1 MEDLSPEGAAP
12 AVALDLEPVDRINF
26 ALSQNGPAILRRVAL
41 TNEGDAPLEA
51 LEVTVTTRPAV
62 MRPRSFR
69 IDRIAPGATVVLPQ
83 AETPLDTAH
92 LSGLNEAEWGEVVLQ
107 VHRGDELIAEAA
119 RPVEMLAR
127 DEWGGLSMAPL
138 LAAHVSPNDAVVAV
152 VLKDAARLLEAVG
165 EPGDIDGY
173 RSGDPGRPWM
183 LAGAIWS
190 ALTAWGLSY
199 ALPPTSF
206 ELQGQ
211 KLRDPARIRSEGL
224 ATCLDSAVLLASC
237 FEAAGLNPVILFAE
251 GHAWAGF
258 WLTDADFGCI
268 AEPDVMTVRKAVD
281 ARELVML
288 ETTHLT
294 RRPAIAFEEA
304 AAAGRDLVAER
315 NEHGFLQAL
324 DIRRA
329 RAARIR
335 PMASH
340 RPPEDTDPDAPVA
353 PAALPRPLPPGMMPA
368 SPIADDTPR
377 NAADRIARWQ
387 RKLLDLSLRN
397 RLLNFRDTRQTLP
410 FVCPDI
416 PALEDRLAQGQGI
429 RPEAMAGDGLPEDA
443 AILHQ
448 MANDAFARGR
458 IAVPLAGKDMQER
471 LLDLYRKARSD
482 LQEGG
487 TNTLFLAAGFL
498 RWKNTAQDSRSY
510 RAPLLLIPVR
520 LTRRSAQSDF
530 LIEAHEDDI
539 RFNTTLLEFLK
550 RDFDL
555 KIPELEGDLPRDEAG
570 FDVTRIFS
578 TMRAR
583 IRDVPGFELV
593 EEAALSTFS
602 FAKFLMWKD
611 LAERADSLR
620 DSPLVRHLVD
630 NPETPFLP
638 DGDPGLA
645 GPRDV
650 DRRLPPQD
658 LFAPLPADSS
668 QLAAVLSAQ
677 EGRDFVLIGPPGTG
691 KSQTIANI
699 ISQCLATGRTV
710 LFVAEKSAALDVVHR
725 RLNAHGLG
733 DAVLELHSNKA
744 DRKAVMAQLGRSWDR
759 ASEGSDAEWTRVT
772 ADLDMTRQELNAYV
786 AALHAKGRQGFSIF
800 QAIGWSLNADPSLRL
815 RFDNHDAHDEASFQ
829 RMLQI
834 AATLGRTHRIVR
846 DLPEFPLIGAQDWS
860 FGWQAT
866 LLETAEALRV
876 AARDLD
882 AARQALIHEAGLQ
895 PDTGP
900 DALADLARAASQG
913 GDLGWAIDR
922 DASAL
927 RAQAEDLAR
936 AIEARNAARGRLA
949 GDYAP
954 DAPIPVDRLD
964 QDWRMARTRIWPM
977 SALAMGRLRKLL
989 QTYAQGGAV
998 DPETDI
1004 PALAE
1009 IARHRAVIDASPLRD
1024 IADDPADLRRKA
1036 DAAVVLL
1043 KAAVRIAP
1051 HVADQDRWHL
1061 ALRRMA
1067 AGEDAAARA
1076 LSVAEDTFRNAA
1088 RPFAEAAGSDP
1099 LTMPLPRLLEQ
1110 LETIDAAREHLPDW
1124 TRWNAARAQAMAAG
1138 LSPLVAVLEG
1148 GGIEQP
1154 LEDAFRNAYAA
1165 WWLPHALDADPVLRG
1180 FSHWAHEDA
1189 IARFRDLDRAATQ
1202 MAAGQILSRIRHG
1215 LPARDAVPRK
1225 SELGTLRHQLGL
1237 QRPSMPIRSLIAQMP
1252 DAFTKLAPCVLMS
1265 PLSVAQYLPAG
1276 QTAFDVVI
1284 FDEASQI
1291 TTWDAI
1297 GAIARGRQAIIVG
1310 DPKQLPPTNFFGKVE
1325 DDTDDI
1331 PETER
1336 DLPSILDE
1344 VAASGVPMQQL
1355 DWHYRSR
1362 DEALIA
1368 FSNWHYYGGRL
1379 ITFPSPRT
1387 QSKAVRLHPVN
1398 GTYGRG
1404 KDRRNEV
1411 EARAIT
1417 AMAVSR
1423 LTEWLTLPE
1432 ADRPTLG
1439 VITFNAEQQAL
1450 ILDLLDEERRRDP
1463 ELEWFFEDAREE
1475 PVIVK
1480 NLENIQGDERD
1491 VMLFSITFGPDQAG
1505 KLSMAFGALN
1515 GTGGEKRLNVAVT
1528 RARAELHVFASIRAE
1543 QIDLARTNATGVRH
1557 LKAFLDYAERGAVAL
1572 PAQDTGSEGPV
1583 ENPFEA
1589 AVMTALEARGWELR
1603 PQIGVSGF
1611 RIDLGVVHP
1620 DHAGIYLAGVE
1631 CDGATYH
1638 GSATAR
1644 DRDKVRQAVLE
1655 GLGWTILRVWSTD
1668 WFRHPRAVADRIHEA
1683 LSEHLARDRACRAAR
1698 KAETGAAPADAG
1710 GVTPDPERFFEA
1722 GYQPVL
1728 TRIIADILAE
1738 EAPIALDR
1746 LAARIATAHGWPRAG
1761 DRIQDRVRSAMEPA
1775 HLHREGRAEFLW
1787 PGERATRLPFREGT
1801 DRHADQIPLAEYA
1814 TLLDGHPDADPQ
1826 LLARLAGL
1834 PVDEGQD
1841 HLQSVI
1847 DWWRNSGA

>member
-12 AVALDLEPVDRINF
+12 AVGLDLEPVDRINF
-26 ALSQNGPAILRRVAL
+26 ALSQNGLSILRRVAL
-41 TNEGDAPLEA
+41 RNDGDEA
-51 LEVTVTTRPAV
+51 LENLDVTLLTRPAA

-69 IDRIAPGATVVLPQ
+69 IDRIAPGATVTLPQ
-83 AETPLDTAH
+83 AETPLDNA
-92 LSGLNEAEWGEVVLQ
+92 LLGGLNEAEWGEVVLQ
-107 VHRGDELIAEAA
+107 VHQSETLLAETS

-138 LAAHVSPNDAVVAV
+138 LAAHLSPNDALVAGI
-152 VLKDAARLLEAVG
+152 LKDAARLLEAVG

-173 RSGDPGRPWM
+173 RSGDPGRVWM

-190 ALTAWGLSY
+190 ALTGWGLSY
-199 ALPPTSF
+199 ALPPASF
-206 ELQGQ
+206 ERQGQ

-224 ATCLDSAVLLASC
+224 ATCLDTAVLLASC
-237 FEAAGLNPVILFAE
+237 FEAAGLNPVVLFAE
-251 GHAWAGF
+251 GHAWTGF
-258 WLTDADFGCI
+258 WLTDADFGCVS
-268 AEPDVMTVRKAVD
+268 EPDVMTVRKAVD

-288 ETTHLT
+288 ETTYLT

-329 RAARIR
+329 RAAGIR

-340 RPPEDTDPDAPVA
+340 RPPEDADPDAPVA

-368 SPIADDTPR
+368 SPIADDTPQ

-410 FVCPDI
+410 FICPDI
-416 PALEDRLAQGQGI
+416 PALEDRLAQGQGV
-429 RPEAMAGDGLPEDA
+429 RAESLAGDALPEDP
-443 AILHQ
+443 AIIDQ
-448 MANDAFARGR
+448 MARDAFQRGR
-458 IAVPLAGKDMQER
+458 IAVPLPGKDMQDR

-498 RWKNTAQDSRSY
+498 RWKKSAQDTRSY

-530 LIEAHEDDI
+530 VIEPHEDDI

-570 FDVTRIFS
+570 FDLTRIFT

-593 EEAALSTFS
+593 EESALSTFS

-611 LAERADSLR
+611 LADRTDSLR
-620 DSPLVRHLVD
+620 NSALVRHLVD

-638 DGDPGLA
+638 EGDPGLA

-744 DRKAVMAQLGRSWDR
+744 DRKSVMAQLGRSWDR
-759 ASEGSDAEWTRVT
+759 ASEGSDAEWARVT
-772 ADLDMTRQELNAYV
+772 ADLDVTRQELNAYV
-786 AALHAKGRQGFSIF
+786 AALHATGRQGFSIF
-800 QAIGWSLNADPSLRL
+800 QAIGWALNADPALRL
-815 RFDNHDAHDEASFQ
+815 RFDNRDAHDEESFR
-829 RMLQI
+829 RMQQI
-834 AATLGRTHRIVR
+834 AATLGRTHAVVR
-846 DLPEFPLIGAQDWS
+846 DLPSFPLIGAQDWS
-860 FGWQAT
+860 FGWQAR
-866 LLETAEALRV
+866 LLETAAPLAR
-876 AARDLD
+876 AARDLM
-882 AARQALIHEAGLQ
+882 AARRDLIAVAGLHD
-895 PDTGP
+895 DTP
-900 DALADLARAASQG
+900 PEDLLALARAGDGTDDLVWALDRQPQDLPRQG
-913 GDLGWAIDR
+913 QDLAQALRSR
-922 DASAL
+922 DEASAC
-927 RAQAEDLAR
+927 LA
-936 AIEARNAARGRLA
+936 ATYDPGAR
-949 GDYAP
+949 
-954 DAPIPVDRLD
+954 IPVDRLD
-964 QDWRMARTRIWPM
+964 SDWREAQARIWPL
-977 SALAMGRLRKLL
+977 SSLATGRLRKLL
-989 QTYAQGGAV
+989 QTYATAGQA
-998 DPETDI
+998 DPQTDI
-1004 PALAE
+1004 PALGA
-1009 IARHRAVIDASPLRD
+1009 IAQAQAAIDASPLREV
-1024 IADDPADLRRKA
+1024 ADDAATLTARVQAATALLGAVDALRPHVVEPARWQDSLRRIASGGAHPARALLAAQDAFAAACPPFA
-1036 DAAVVLL
+1036 DAAGGNPASVPLAEL
-1043 KAAVRIAP
+1043 IA
-1051 HVADQDRWHL
+1051 QL
-1061 ALRRMA
+1061 
-1067 AGEDAAARA
+1067 DA
-1076 LSVAEDTFRNAA
+1076 
-1088 RPFAEAAGSDP
+1088 
-1099 LTMPLPRLLEQ
+1099 LEQ
-1110 LETIDAAREHLPDW
+1110 AREHLPDW
-1124 TRWNAARAQAMAAG
+1124 TRWNAARLQAEGAG
-1138 LSPLVAVLEG
+1138 LDPL
-1148 GGIEQP
+1148 IEA
-1154 LEDAFRNAYAA
+1154 LEDGRLTQDAETAFRNAYAA
-1165 WWLPHALDADPVLRG
+1165 WWLPEALDTDPVLRG

-1189 IARFRDLDRAATQ
+1189 IARFRDLDRAATE
-1202 MAAGQILSRIRHG
+1202 MAAGQVLARIRHG

-1252 DAFTKLAPCVLMS
+1252 GAFTRLAPCVLMS

-1276 QTAFDVVI
+1276 QAAFDVVI

-1325 DDTDDI
+1325 DDADDI

-1344 VAASGVPMQQL
+1344 VAASGVPTQQL

-1387 QSKAVRLHPVN
+1387 QSNAVRLHPVD

-1417 AMAVSR
+1417 QMTVAR

-1432 ADRPTLG
+1432 AARPTLG

-1491 VMLFSITFGPDQAG
+1491 VMLFSITYGPDHAG
-1505 KLSMAFGALN
+1505 KLSMGFGALN

-1528 RARAELHVFASIRAE
+1528 RARSELHVFASLRAE

-1572 PAQDTGSEGPV
+1572 PAQDTGSQGGV
-1583 ENPFEA
+1583 DSPFEA
-1589 AVMTALEARGWELR
+1589 AVLQALELRGWEIR

-1620 DHAGIYLAGVE
+1620 DHAGIYLAGIE

-1655 GLGWTILRVWSTD
+1655 GLGWTILRIWSTD
-1668 WFRHPRAVADRIHEA
+1668 WFRHPPSVADRIHEA
-1683 LSEHLARDRACRAAR
+1683 LQQHLEADRALRAQ
-1698 KAETGAAPADAG
+1698 KDAETQPPAPQAATA
-1710 GVTPDPERFFEA
+1710 TPEPDRFFDA
-1722 GYQPVL
+1722 AYQPVL
-1728 TRIIADILAE
+1728 VAMIAE
-1738 EAPIALDR
+1738 ELSREAPLPLTD
-1746 LAARIATAHGWPRAG
+1746 LAGRIAALHGWPRAG
-1761 DRIQDRVRSAMEPA
+1761 DRIEDRVRAAIDPA
-1775 HLHREGRAEFLW
+1775 RIECRDGVEMVSIEGA
-1787 PGERATRLPFREGT
+1787 
-1801 DRHADQIPLAEYA
+1801 
-1814 TLLDGHPDADPQ
+1814 
-1826 LLARLAGL
+1826 
-1834 PVDEGQD
+1834 
-1841 HLQSVI
+1841 
-1847 DWWRNSGA
+1847 